1 MPVPAPRH
9 LQLDFALASFSYS
22 MGVGYAREVHLA
34 ESDRRI
40 YPRLKVPM
48 LWRSPGVVAKF
59 SRTVNMS
66 LGGAR
71 VFSDD
76 RLKLGTKLN
85 IELLPDP
92 DNSVQVLARVVWI
105 DELGEGA
112 PARYD
117 VGLEF
122 LDVPEEMVSRL
133 GAILQRDEDYKRQ
146 LEAPAPRDPV
156 WDDEEA
162 EEEEDEKKQ

>member
-1 MPVPAPRH
+1 MKE
-9 LQLDFALASFSYS
+9 
-22 MGVGYAREVHLA
+22 EVLLG

-48 LWRSPGVVAKF
+48 LWRSPGLIAKL
-59 SRTVNMS
+59 SRTVNVSM
-66 LGGAR
+66 GGAR

-76 RLKLGTKLN
+76 RMKVGSKLN
-85 IELLPDP
+85 LELMPEP
-92 DNSVQVLARVVWI
+92 ETSVQVMARVAWI

-112 PARYD
+112 PARFD

-133 GAILQRDEDYKRQ
+133 AAILQRDEDYKAEI
-146 LEAPAPRDPV
+146 EASPPRDPV
-156 WDDEEA
+156 WEDDDEGED
-162 EEEEDEKKQ
+162 EQDEKKQ